1 MDGKLILFGLFQHVY
16 WIFNNFMFLFDV
28 GMTMLVKTQISSL
41 FLDRDLKEELWVST
55 SHFQIISVSTSRLM
69 LFSKMLS
76 FFFHSAAATVVVH
89 RPPNHFGV

>member
-1 MDGKLILFGLFQHVY
+1 MSTGFSIILCSC
-16 WIFNNFMFLFDV
+16 FDV
-28 GMTMLVKTQISSL
+28 GMTMLVKIQISSL

-55 SHFQIISVSTSRLM
+55 SHFQIISVSTSHLM